1 MTTRGKVR
9 LAQTLLLFGG
19 LLCLGW
25 VVVLL
30 LSLFDLAE
38 KDALPLRALNAFG
51 PLGVVLVIL
60 GVILAI
66 GTSRPPPPGRRGA
79 VAEPEE

>member
-60 GVILAI
+60 GVILCQWNLPAL
-66 GTSRPPPPGRRGA
+66 RRQA
-79 VAEPEE
+79 DAED

>member
-9 LAQTLLLFGG
+9 LALTLLLVGG

-25 VVVLL
+25 VVSLL

-38 KDALPLRALNAFG
+38 SDTVPLKVLNAFG
-51 PLGVVLVIL
+51 PLGIILVIL
-60 GVILAI
+60 GVILCQWNLPAL
-66 GTSRPPPPGRRGA
+66 RRQA
-79 VAEPEE
+79 DAED